1 MLTSILKLTFRF
13 MFWTGG
19 GTENE
24 SLMAKS
30 KHQPI
35 GGNLKDWCL
44 IIYSI

>member
-1 MLTSILKLTFRF
+1 MLTFAPKLTFRF
-13 MFWTGG
+13 MVWTGS

-35 GGNLKDWCL
+35 GGNLKGWWL
-44 IIYSI
+44 IM